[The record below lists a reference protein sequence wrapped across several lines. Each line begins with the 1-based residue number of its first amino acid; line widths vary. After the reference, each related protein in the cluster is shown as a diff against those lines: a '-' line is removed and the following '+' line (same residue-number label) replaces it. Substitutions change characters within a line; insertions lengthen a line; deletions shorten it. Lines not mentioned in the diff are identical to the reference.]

1 MSYPRA
7 AAIEPQDH
15 FELRLPGDPQISP
28 DGSHVAYLRTRAD
41 VESDSWITELCVI
54 DRAGGTQH
62 ELGKGS
68 HPQWAPDGR
77 SLAFVRS
84 TGVAHAIERW
94 HCGSGARDVL
104 ASVAQEPSG
113 LAWSPD
119 GTQLA
124 FVKRAP
130 VTPPSPVEP
139 ELAAWEALRTPRW
152 AAPASYT
159 EHLVRRVEG
168 LDGELPEGHHHIF
181 LMTVASGEVRQL
193 TDGPWDHGGPRADVT
208 KMTLA
213 GRISWAPDGRHI
225 VMSMQRGQPQA
236 GAIDP
241 AATIAA
247 DVHEFDVKTG
257 AVRQLTT
264 FGGPVCRAV
273 ISPDG
278 QWIAFVGFR
287 NQRKSFHTNL
297 LHVMPR
303 EGEGAA
309 GGAVRA
315 LHHPAGMEVHQQI
328 HWLPDSS
335 GLLVL
340 VPDHGDGCLVRVS
353 LDGEWRTLTRD
364 VGGSAA
370 TGYVMYQKGFSVSR
384 DGRIAYLRGSA
395 GRTDEVALLDME
407 GRPGESLTQDSAWI
421 AQRCVAPLECLSL
434 PAGRGGVTW
443 QSWMVRPP
451 GVPADQPLP
460 LILWLHGG
468 PYLAW
473 SPHFAILPQVWAA
486 RGYAVLMIN
495 PRGSLG
501 YGQAFT
507 DSLHHDFPGTDDL
520 GLLDALEAAVA
531 RGGIDPERI
540 HLAGESAGGVLTAW
554 LIGHSRRFASAA
566 VIYGVLDWTSQV
578 LTQDRP
584 DYFPYYWLEGPP
596 WAPGMHEKYWRRS
609 ALSLVD
615 QVRTPTI
622 VLCGERD
629 WRTPVAQ
636 SEMYYTALKLCGVDA
651 ALVRYPDNNHSL
663 EWHPSHWLD
672 LIEQLDR
679 WFRRYPRS
687 IGRETERVQVA
698 G

>member
-1 MSYPRA
+1 MSDPRA
-7 AAIEPQDH
+7 AAMQPQDH
-15 FELRLPGDPQISP
+15 FELRIPGDPQISP

-41 VESDSWITELCVI
+41 ADSDSWMTELCVI
-54 DRAGGTQH
+54 DRTTGVQH
-62 ELGKGS
+62 ELGAGS
-68 HPQWAPDGR
+68 QPQWTPDGR

-84 TGVAHAIERW
+84 ASGAHLIERW
-94 HCGSGARDVL
+94 QRETHARDVL
-104 ASVAQEPSG
+104 ATLAQEPSG

-119 GTQLA
+119 AQLLA
-124 FVKRAP
+124 FVKRVP
-130 VTPPSPVEP
+130 VTPAAPVEAEVP
-139 ELAAWEALRTPRW
+139 SWEALRTPRW
-152 AAPASYT
+152 AAPGSYT
-159 EHLVRRVEG
+159 ERLVRRVEG
-168 LDGELPEGHHHIF
+168 IDGELPEGHHHIF
-181 LMTVASGEVRQL
+181 LLTLASGEMRQL
-193 TDGPWDHGGPRADVT
+193 SDGPYDHGGPRADMT

-213 GRISWAPDGRHI
+213 GRISWSPDGRHI
-225 VMSMQRGQPQA
+225 VMSMQRNKQRA
-236 GAIDP
+236 GAVDP

-247 DVHEFDVKTG
+247 DVHEFDVRTG
-257 AVRQLTT
+257 SVRQLTS

-287 NQRKSFHTNL
+287 NQRKSFHTNV

-303 EGEGAA
+303 SGGE
-309 GGAVRA
+309 VRA
-315 LHHPAGMEVHQQI
+315 LPHPERMEVHQNLQ
-328 HWLPDSS
+328 WLPDSS
-335 GLLVL
+335 GLLLL
-340 VPDHGDGCLVRVS
+340 VPDRGDGCLVRVS
-353 LDGEWRTLTRD
+353 LDGEWKTLTRD

-370 TGYVMYQKGFSVSR
+370 SGYVMYQKGFTVAR
-384 DGRIAYLRGSA
+384 DGSIAYLRGSA
-395 GRTDEVALLDME
+395 TRSDEVALLSADGE
-407 GRPGESLTQDSAWI
+407 PGEVLTQESAWI
-421 AQRCVAPLECLSL
+421 SQRQVAPVTELSL
-434 PAGRGGVTW
+434 PSGRGPAW
-443 QSWMVRPP
+443 QAWIVRPP
-451 GVPADQPLP
+451 GVPADEPLP
-460 LILWLHGG
+460 TILWLHGG

-473 SPHFAILPQVWAA
+473 SPQFAILPQVWAA
-486 RGYAVLMIN
+486 RGYAVLMVN

-501 YGQAFT
+501 YGEDFT
-507 DSLHHDFPGTDDL
+507 QTLHHDFPGSDDL
-520 GLLDALEAAVA
+520 GLLAAVDAAVA
-531 RGGIDPERI
+531 RGGIDPSRI
-540 HLAGESAGGVLTAW
+540 HVAGESAGGVLTAW
-554 LIGHSRRFASAA
+554 LIGHSQRFASAA

-679 WFRRYPRS
+679 WFRRHPAIDRS
-687 IGRETERVQVA
+687 AIDRAQAA